1 MPRHLWPHDEARSI
15 MRGFPDAASY
25 TLETGYGPS
34 GAPHIGTFAEVARTS
49 WVGAALA
56 QASGKPWTLVAFS
69 DDLDG
74 LRKVPLNMPAEKL
87 APHLGKPVSMIPD
100 PFDCHPSYGAHN
112 NAALTAMLDR
122 YGFRYVFT
130 SSHQQYT
137 SGAFN
142 EGLTRIMRNYEA
154 VRQVIL
160 PTIREEKRATWSP
173 FLPICEACGRVNSTR
188 VVGHDPDKLTVT
200 YTCEGGRSG
209 ALGDEPDDGPAA
221 PEGCGAGGTVSI
233 LDGHAKV
240 GWKVDWA
247 LRWFALGVHYEMYG
261 KDLIESAALS
271 ADICKVISGRKG
283 PVQSFYEMFLDEEG
297 RKISKSVGR
306 GLSVESWLKY
316 APQESLLLFIFKDP
330 RKAKKLSWDVV
341 ARTVDEYLQL
351 LARHYSTVAAPADA
365 ASAERP
371 QSELDFIQPNLPA
384 ANPYEY
390 PVSYTMLLGLI
401 GAIGVPTKDVVMDYV
416 HHYKGALL
424 ESDRMLESLIE
435 QATDFVR
442 EQVAPHRKTWELSA
456 DEKRLALALADFL
469 HEEGRGGQEREPEE
483 IQTQAFAI
491 ARGGGME
498 PSAFFL
504 AIYRILTGQDSGPRL
519 GTFVKLMGQGKVAAL
534 LRQAAGRADS

>member
-1 MPRHLWPHDEARSI
+1 
-15 MRGFPDAASY
+15 MRGYPEAASY

-56 QASGKPWTLVAFS
+56 EMSGKPWTLVAFS

-87 APHLGKPVSMIPD
+87 TRHLGKPVSMIPD

-112 NAALTAMLDR
+112 NALLTAMLDR
-122 YGFRYVFT
+122 FGFRYTFV
-130 SSHQQYT
+130 SSHHQYT

-142 EGLTRIMRNYEA
+142 EGLTRIMKNYEA

-173 FLPICEACGRVNSTR
+173 FLPICETCGRVNGTR
-188 VVGHDPDKLTVT
+188 VVAHDPEALTVT
-200 YTCEGGRSG
+200 YVCEGGRSG
-209 ALGDEPDDGPAA
+209 ALGDEPDEGAAA
-221 PEGCGAGGTVSI
+221 PEGCGSRGTASI
-233 LDGHAKV
+233 LNGGVKV

-306 GLSVESWLKY
+306 GLSIDSWLQY
-316 APQESLLLFIFKDP
+316 APKESLLLFIFKDP

-341 ARTVDEYLQL
+341 ARSVDEYLQL
-351 LARHYSTVAAPADA
+351 LARHYATLPAAGPEGA
-365 ASAERP
+365 AERTTN
-371 QSELDFIQPNLPA
+371 EMAFIQPDLPPK
-384 ANPYEY
+384 NSYEY

-401 GAIGVPTKDVVMDYV
+401 GAIGVPTTDVVMDYV
-416 HHYKGALL
+416 HHYKGAIQ

-435 QATDFVR
+435 QATAFVR
-442 EQVAPHRKTWELSA
+442 EQVAPHRKAVELTQ
-456 DEKRLALALADFL
+456 EQTRLALTFADFL
-469 HEEGRGGQEREPEE
+469 HEEGRGGTEREPEE
-483 IQTQAFAI
+483 IQTKAFAI
-491 ARGGGME
+491 AREGGME
-498 PSAFFL
+498 PAEFFRL
-504 AIYRILTGQDSGPRL
+504 IYRILTGQDSGPRL
-519 GTFVKLMGQGKVAAL
+519 GTFVRLMGQGKVAAL
-534 LRQAAGRADS
+534 LRQAAGRSDAGTS